1 MHTPS
6 LERFLQQ
13 ATDQRQPVWVEILA
27 DLDTPLSAYWKLAH
41 DQEFSFLLESVTGG
55 EQVGRYSFI
64 GINPLD
70 IFRSKN
76 GAHRWEKGVFT
87 DTSCKDPLDNLNKA
101 LKTLDIATPEG
112 FPRFFGG
119 AVGMIG
125 YDYVRFLENLPDSLP
140 DPLNVDDVAMMICE
154 TVVVFDHARN
164 SVKVIA
170 LAEPTQAGYEKAQS
184 EINVIIKKLK
194 SPLPE
199 LPNKTVPTE
208 QIEPTSNLTQPEF
221 ETMVRKVQEYIA
233 AGDGIQMVLSQR
245 FTRASEVHPI
255 SAYRAIRQLNPS
267 PFLFLLRFGDFD
279 LVGASPELL
288 VGLEQR
294 KATVRPIAGTRPR
307 GKTELEDKQFAE
319 DLLASEK
326 ERAEHIMLVDLG
338 RNDLGR
344 VCEIGT
350 VKPDKIMTIERY
362 SHVMHLVSDVHGKLR
377 GDLNCMDLVRAT
389 FPAGTLSGAPKVRAM
404 EIIEELETSRRG
416 AYGGA
421 IGFFCPNGD
430 TELAITIRSITIKD
444 GMAHVQAGAGLV
456 YDSDP
461 TEEYLE
467 TLNKAGAP
475 LAALRLAEKGL
486 E

>member
-6 LERFLQQ
+6 LEDFLQH
-13 ATDQRQPVWVEILA
+13 ATEQRQPVWAEILT

-41 DQEFSFLLESVTGG
+41 DQDVSFLLESVTGG
-55 EQVGRYSFI
+55 EHVGRYSFI

-70 IFRSKN
+70 VFRSKN
-76 GAHRWEKGVFT
+76 GVHRWEKGVFT
-87 DTSCKDPLDNLNKA
+87 DTSEHDPLDNLNKA

-112 FPRFFGG
+112 FPRFYGG
-119 AVGMIG
+119 AVGMVG
-125 YDYVRFLENLPDSLP
+125 YDYVRYLENLPDSLP

-164 SVKVIA
+164 SVKIIA
-170 LAEPTQAGYEKAQS
+170 LAEPTQGGYEKAQL
-184 EINVIIKKLK
+184 EINRTISKLK
-194 SPLPE
+194 SPLPA
-199 LPNKTVPTE
+199 LPIPSSTPTP
-208 QIEPTSNLTQPEF
+208 EPTSNLTQPEF
-221 ETMVRKVQEYIA
+221 EAIVKRTQEYIA

-245 FTRASEVHPI
+245 FSKASNVHPM

-288 VGLEQR
+288 VGLENR
-294 KATVRPIAGTRPR
+294 TATVRPIAGTRPR
-307 GKTELEDKQFAE
+307 GKTESEDQAFAE

-350 VKPDKIMTIERY
+350 VKPEKIMTIERY
-362 SHVMHLVSDVHGKLR
+362 SHVMHLVSDVHGTLR
-377 GDLNCMDLVRAT
+377 GDLDCMDLVRAT

-430 TELAITIRSITIKD
+430 TELAITIRSITLKD

-461 TEEYLE
+461 TEEYHE

-475 LAALRLAEKGL
+475 LAALRLAEQGL
-486 E
+486 G

>member
-6 LERFLQQ
+6 LKDFLQQ
-13 ATDQRQPVWVEILA
+13 ATEKRQPVWAEILA

-41 DQEFSFLLESVTGG
+41 DQEVSFLLESVTGG

-64 GINPLD
+64 GISPLD
-70 IFRSKN
+70 VFRSKN
-76 GAHRWEKGVFT
+76 GEHRWEKGVFS
-87 DTSCKDPLDNLNKA
+87 DTSEKDPLDNLDTA

-112 FPRFFGG
+112 FPRFYGG

-125 YDYVRFLENLPDSLP
+125 YDYVRYLENLPDSLP

-170 LAEPTQAGYEKAQS
+170 LAKPTQAGYEKAQA
-184 EINVIIKKLK
+184 EINAIIKKLK
-194 SPLPE
+194 SPLPA
-199 LPNKTVPTE
+199 LPEPPNYRTTE
-208 QIEPTSNLTQPEF
+208 PQSNLTQPEF
-221 ETMVRKVQEYIA
+221 ETIVKRVQEYIA

-245 FTRASEVHPI
+245 FSKASEVHPMA
-255 SAYRAIRQLNPS
+255 AYRAIRQLNPS
-267 PFLFLLRFGDFD
+267 PFLFLLRFDDFD

-288 VGLEQR
+288 VGLEHR

-307 GKTELEDKQFAE
+307 GKTELEDKAYAE

-344 VCEIGT
+344 VCEVGS
-350 VKPDKIMTIERY
+350 VKPEKIMTIERY
-362 SHVMHLVSDVHGKLR
+362 SHVMHLVSDVHGILR
-377 GDLNCMDLVRAT
+377 ADLNCMDLVRAT

-430 TELAITIRSITIKD
+430 TELAITIRSITLKD

-475 LAALRLAEKGL
+475 LAALRLAEQGL